1 MIKVAIDGLSLSHF
15 DELVIIFTY
24 SFILFCD
31 LIDLYLFSRHH
42 NVLIVLIVGD
52 VIVLE
57 IKEVEVV
64 FEIIENS
71 SRDEMAILVGHVV
84 LIVPEESLVVQM
96 VFLFFQYLLTLC

>member
-1 MIKVAIDGLSLSHF
+1 
-15 DELVIIFTY
+15 
-24 SFILFCD
+24 
-31 LIDLYLFSRHH
+31 
-42 NVLIVLIVGD
+42 LIVLIVGD